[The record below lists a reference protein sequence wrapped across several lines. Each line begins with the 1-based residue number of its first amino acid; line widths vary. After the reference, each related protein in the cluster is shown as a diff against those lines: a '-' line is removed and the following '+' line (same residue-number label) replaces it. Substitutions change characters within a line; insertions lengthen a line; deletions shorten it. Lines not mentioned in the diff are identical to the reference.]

1 MTDGYLGLLLAES
14 CILFLNWYQKERRLI
29 ATAWAIE
36 LPGNADRR
44 EKASYFP
51 AKRARIGLWTS
62 VSWIFLEVKNTVRY
76 TDRNLPTISVSAIPL
91 YPLAGV
97 FAHLYDEM
105 LNFCALM
112 Q

>member
-1 MTDGYLGLLLAES
+1 MTDDYLGLLLAES
-14 CILFLNWYQKERRLI
+14 CILFLNWYQKELRPI

-36 LPGNADRR
+36 LPGNTDP
-44 EKASYFP
+44 EEEP
-51 AKRARIGLWTS
+51 P
-62 VSWIFLEVKNTVRY
+62 IFLPKERHRTLDIGER
-76 TDRNLPTISVSAIPL
+76 DLPGSEKHCSIYRSQFANYIRIPAIPI

-105 LNFCALM
+105 LKICALM